1 MPLGHTIFSGHVWRY
16 RAHYHPKKTYSRMPR
31 KIKTSS
37 YREEPGPATKMG
49 LRPKRARADGQLP
62 PLSQPPLYIIV
73 RS

>member
-1 MPLGHTIFSGHVWRY
+1 MYGDIEHIIIR
-16 RAHYHPKKTYSRMPR
+16 KKHIPECLVKSRQAA
-31 KIKTSS
+31 T
-37 YREEPGPATKMG
+37 EEPGPATEMG